1 MLLYGLD
8 SAVVF
13 TRCNVGHLCS
23 PGRKGA
29 GHMKLSS
36 ETHAVF
42 SFEMYHVPSLTAL
55 ELARP
60 T

>member
-8 SAVVF
+8 STVVL
-13 TRCNVGHLCS
+13 TDCNVGHLCS

-29 GHMKLSS
+29 GHMKLSL

-42 SFEMYHVPSLTAL
+42 SFEMYRVPSLTVL
-55 ELARP
+55 ELALS